1 MILVWNH
8 QQTAVLAYFFSYF
21 SCYGSTLFVIKTHPL
36 MRKGSVVALVQL
48 PVACSNCT
56 ASNRKLGVG
65 LGTRLGLLTIECFF
79 GCAEPALIEP
89 VWCYYIG

>member
-1 MILVWNH
+1 
-8 QQTAVLAYFFSYF
+8 
-21 SCYGSTLFVIKTHPL
+21 

-48 PVACSNCT
+48 PVTYSNRT

-79 GCAEPALIEP
+79 GCAESALIEP
-89 VWCYYIG
+89 MFGVVLLHWLGFNAYMM